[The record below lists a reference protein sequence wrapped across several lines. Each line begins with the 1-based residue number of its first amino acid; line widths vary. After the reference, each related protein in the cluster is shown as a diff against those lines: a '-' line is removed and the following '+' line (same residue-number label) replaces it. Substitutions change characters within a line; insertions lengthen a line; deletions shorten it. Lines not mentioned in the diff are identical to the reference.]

1 MEKKNGRTDLSE
13 EQLTKI
19 SGGEGVNVA
28 DYSEEALAR
37 IFDLYLEMY
46 GETGALPYLA
56 GWGVT
61 TGDYYLMLRSQ
72 YWVNTPYCDASM
84 GWRLA
89 HLVYQRNH

>member
-19 SGGEGVNVA
+19 SGVEGVNVA

-56 GWGVT
+56 G
-61 TGDYYLMLRSQ
+61 
-72 YWVNTPYCDASM
+72 
-84 GWRLA
+84 
-89 HLVYQRNH
+89 